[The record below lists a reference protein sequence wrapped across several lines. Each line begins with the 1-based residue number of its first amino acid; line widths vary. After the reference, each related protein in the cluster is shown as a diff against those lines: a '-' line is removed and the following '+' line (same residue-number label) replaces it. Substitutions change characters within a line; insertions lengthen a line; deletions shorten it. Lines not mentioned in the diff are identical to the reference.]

1 MRGKKIREIVLKLVY
16 HLFFLVASIYR
27 HMKYMLQRGDGE
39 ATHYLMHAFI
49 RKKVK
54 RSPTNLCIHNMYL

>member
-16 HLFFLVASIYR
+16 PLFFLVASIYR
-27 HMKYMLQRGDGE
+27 HMKHMLQRGDGE
-39 ATHYLMHAFI
+39 ATHYLMHAFT

-54 RSPTNLCIHNMYL
+54 WLPTNLWIHNIHL